1 MFSLTCTGP
10 GVASL
15 EGDLSLP
22 TAVSNSAILALDPP
36 PPGPGA
42 GPAGGAAAAPAAPGG
57 PLAGVSWE
65 GGAEVPVSPVSLPGV
80 TPVER
85 FALPPLAVVK
95 AGLEVASLTKLWR
108 AIITV

>member
-1 MFSLTCTGP
+1 M
-10 GVASL
+10 VASL

-22 TAVSNSAILALDPP
+22 TAVSHPAILALDPP

-42 GPAGGAAAAPAAPGG
+42 RATGGAAARPAAPGG

-65 GGAEVPVSPVSLPGV
+65 GGAEVPVSSVGLPGV

-85 FALPPLAVVK
+85 FALSPLTVVK
-95 AGLEVASLTKLWR
+95 TGLEVASLTKLWR
-108 AIITV
+108 AIITVWKYHC